1 MTCKRLLC
9 LFYSNNNT
17 NRGEVLIAYSCID
30 MLNLR
35 EIKIHN
41 GPQGRYKTVVSHI
54 SSSYSLS
61 YLSVQLHVLDIVLAI
76 NECMLKKDK
85 LM

>member
-1 MTCKRLLC
+1 MSLL
-9 LFYSNNNT
+9 LEQQYQQ
-17 NRGEVLIAYSCID
+17 RGSINSILMLD

-54 SSSYSLS
+54 SSSCSVS

-76 NECMLKKDK
+76 HECMLKKDK